1 MDYEPDALVL
11 EVLKRIEWQR
21 EKNKLPPLSRQEL
34 VYEYLRRTG
43 RHELIEQLQKQGR
56 PEKGH
61 KSRAQLIRE
70 WSTGADP
77 ALRYL
82 ASVLSPRD
90 SRGVD
95 QQGLAKWVQL
105 FIDQGMSPSAAA
117 YEVQRRSNPVINH
130 SHALL
135 AWKREQGKEI

>member
-1 MDYEPDALVL
+1 MNIEPDAFVI
-11 EVLKRIEWQR
+11 EVFQRIELQR
-21 EKNKLPPLSRQEL
+21 KRDKQPTLSRQEL
-34 VYEYLRRTG
+34 VYEYLRRTD
-43 RHELIEQLQKQGR
+43 RRELVEQLQKQGR
-56 PEKGH
+56 PLKGH
-61 KSRAQLIRE
+61 KSRAQLISE
-70 WSTGADP
+70 WATGSNS

-95 QQGLAKWVQL
+95 QQGIARWVQL

-117 YEVQRRSNPVINH
+117 YEVERRSNPVIDH

-135 AWKREQGKEI
+135 AWKREQAK